1 MSEIDRTT
9 NWEQYEEGLDN
20 ARNIIENG
28 TDVLSGIRNA
38 IDQYTEDYSLSKP
51 GRLSYKF
58 GYLDVII
65 KALEDESERVKN
77 DILNYYIEGDN
88 EDERESGTEFGND
101 DSDGKGTDLSGDG
114 YDVGEIRGI
123 EDNCSEDDG

>member
-1 MSEIDRTT
+1 MSNIDRTT
-9 NWEQYEEGLDN
+9 NWEAYEEGLDN
-20 ARNIIENG
+20 ARNIVENG

-38 IDQYTEDYSLSKP
+38 IDQYAEDSSLGKP

-77 DILNYYIEGDN
+77 DILTYYIEGDN
-88 EDERESGTEFGND
+88 EDGRESEGN
-101 DSDGKGTDLSGDG
+101 TNGDEQSVDPG
-114 YDVGEIRGI
+114 
-123 EDNCSEDDG
+123 SEAGDI